1 MPGPDRK
8 PISLPLTQTNTSHPK
23 AQVCQEAK
31 SSQFHHSPSLPSPL
45 ETWTDYRARRTRPKP
60 PALWN
65 KSPGSPGTHHKPSQ
79 GKPGKPA
86 SRQTSKLGEET
97 HLEVDRLPNTEYGG
111 TWHKPLAWG
120 KPPPWSACLAAAAAP
135 PVRGRPLGSCATAQ
149 AGAGAFP
156 PARVSQRRWRCRTEL
171 LPERPPPTSGPLH
184 SAEAPSPGCCSPSG
198 RVPLLTHPREA
209 GRFSGPPCAR
219 ACAPAMPGHSGRQRP
234 QGGLPQEAGT
244 QPKKDKPVR
253 RQLQALPRAQ
263 LHGARRGGGGGR
275 GSVNVPNTRLG
286 LPRRTLCLSPRA
298 RAPGALLFSAFLQE
312 SPRLGWPAGTWSPAP
327 TPLHTH
333 TPPHPSSAGPTSLHL
348 PSTPLPHPHPP
359 SLSSQGQPR
368 RQGGRLGGI
377 LCPKLPLSAV
387 HKHSTSQ
394 SRARAPASAHWNPP
408 AKEPAQPCPPPPMR
422 RSPLSFQNCTTHSF
436 QGPLHSL
443 DIVQSSP
450 PLCSQHL
457 HATLQE
463 IPTVPT
469 SP

>member
-120 KPPPWSACLAAAAAP
+120 KPPPWSACLAAAAAAAAA

-219 ACAPAMPGHSGRQRP
+219 ACAPAMPGRSGRQRP

-263 LHGARRGGGGGR
+263 LHGARRGGGWAGVGKR
-275 GSVNVPNTRLG
+275 PKHQT
-286 LPRRTLCLSPRA
+286 
-298 RAPGALLFSAFLQE
+298 
-312 SPRLGWPAGTWSPAP
+312 WPAQKDPLPLSQSKSTRSPPLLCISPGVPQAWVACRDLEPSSDPPPHTHPPPPQLCRAHLPPPAIHSPAP
-327 TPLHTH
+327 PPPALPQQPGPAQEAGREAWWDPLPKTASVCCAQTQHFTEQGQG
-333 TPPHPSSAGPTSLHL
+333 TCLSSLEPTSQGTCSALPSSPNA
-348 PSTPLPHPHPP
+348 
-359 SLSSQGQPR
+359 
-368 RQGGRLGGI
+368 
-377 LCPKLPLSAV
+377 
-387 HKHSTSQ
+387 
-394 SRARAPASAHWNPP
+394 
-408 AKEPAQPCPPPPMR
+408 
-422 RSPLSFQNCTTHSF
+422 
-436 QGPLHSL
+436 
-443 DIVQSSP
+443 
-450 PLCSQHL
+450 
-457 HATLQE
+457 
-463 IPTVPT
+463 
-469 SP
+469 